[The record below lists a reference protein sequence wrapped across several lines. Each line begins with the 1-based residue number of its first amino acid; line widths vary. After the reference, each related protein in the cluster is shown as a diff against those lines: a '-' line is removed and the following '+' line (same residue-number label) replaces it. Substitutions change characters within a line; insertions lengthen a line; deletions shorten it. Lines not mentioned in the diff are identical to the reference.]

1 MKLNLI
7 SLRGAVLC
15 ISVFLLFGSSPL
27 RTTLAV
33 SNTVPKELEITIYG
47 DGVTRVNYIVE
58 VDPTQV
64 IVYVELLGSMY
75 ETLIVFDQNGFP
87 LDYSKNETGIMV
99 DSLGATALEISY
111 LTSSLTSK
119 EGPIWN
125 FDTELPITCS
135 VILPYST
142 TIIYLDPIPLEIST
156 VNEKTLLIIS
166 GGQTSISYLVGI
178 IDSETLASK
187 AINET
192 ETIINEAKTQGI
204 ILHEAE
210 TLLQDAK
217 NLFNVNN
224 FPEAK
229 QLADEAQGKAFEII
243 KEAEEA
249 EIGIRTAKEAIETAR
264 NSGNIVGLEEATEFL
279 IQAEQAFNAGEYLN
293 ALSFAQQAFEASILA
308 EKETNVTSYLLLLG
322 FLVILVIAVFTFYL
336 RNKLSREPK
345 IEHKPVDLEYLFD
358 VHDYLREDDRE
369 VIYFIAEKGGEAFAQ
384 EIRERFDIPRT
395 SAWRLIRRLKRNEI
409 VDERKVGGQ
418 TLVRIKDMYREGVK

>member
-15 ISVFLLFGSSPL
+15 ISVILLFGTSPL

-64 IVYVELLGSMY
+64 IVYVKLLGSMY

-87 LDYSKNETGIMV
+87 LDYFKNETGIMV

-125 FDTELPITCS
+125 FITELPITCS

-166 GGQTSISYLVGI
+166 SGQTNISYLVGI
-178 IDSETLASK
+178 IDSETLAFK

-192 ETIINEAKTQGI
+192 ETIINEAKAQGI

-210 TLLQDAK
+210 TLLQNAK
-217 NLFNVNN
+217 NLYNINN

-229 QLADEAQGKAFEII
+229 RLADEAQEKVFEII

-249 EIGIRTAKEAIETAR
+249 EIGIKTAIEAIETAR

-308 EKETNVTSYLLLLG
+308 EKEPKVPSYLLLLG
-322 FLVILVIAVFTFYL
+322 FLVILAIAVITFYQTK
-336 RNKLSREPK
+336 KLSREPT
-345 IEHKPVDLEYLFD
+345 IEHKPVDLEYLFG
-358 VHDYLREDDRE
+358 VHDYLREDDRK
-369 VIYFIAEKGGEAFAQ
+369 VICFIAEKGGEAFAQ

-418 TLVRIKDMYREGVK
+418 TLVKIKDVYREGVN